1 VTVQVYLHLLY
12 FVCIAGGSA
21 AFKPAHV
28 YPGVAIFLQNTLIFF
43 SSLLYK
49 FGRSE
54 DHWN

>member
-1 VTVQVYLHLLY
+1 VTVQVYLLY